1 MGCGYAAGMAATAAG
16 GWDHRRG
23 GHGRRRPLS
32 GVFHAGLPGSGGLW
46 CRGAQRALG
55 PDAAQVRAFPRGNA
69 VVAARSGCLSSPRP
83 ARCRATMSTADAR
96 RSSLGRTLYAIP
108 GSNLLADSSGTNR
121 LAAEGARIIPDE
133 TSLELAIS
141 MDFGVARFC
150 SQGERP
156 AAGPVLS
163 ALVACPSRPDELAAR
178 LNEDVLTLLRTLTD
192 HEARGLVERLPDG
205 RYSPTKEYLLG
216 QNG

>member
-1 MGCGYAAGMAATAAG
+1 MGRVVDGRVNGAPFAGIVLTA
-16 GWDHRRG
+16 
-23 GHGRRRPLS
+23 
-32 GVFHAGLPGSGGLW
+32 GSVL
-46 CRGAQRALG
+46 RA
-55 PDAAQVRAFPRGNA
+55 D
-69 VVAARSGCLSSPRP
+69 
-83 ARCRATMSTADAR
+83 D
-96 RSSLGRTLYAIP
+96 
-108 GSNLLADSSGTNR
+108 
-121 LAAEGARIIPDE
+121 
-133 TSLELAIS
+133 
-141 MDFGVARFC
+141 
-150 SQGERP
+150 